1 MKTYSH
7 LKQGIAAAVAA
18 TAVAALPDAALAQ
31 AQSTW
36 DTGKW
41 SYGAEL
47 YVYLP
52 SIGGK
57 LNLPLS
63 GGGPGG
69 GISVDA
75 DTLLSS
81 LEFAMMGMFEAHNG
95 RWGVYTD
102 LLYLN
107 VGGSKSGTRDF
118 TIGGGALPGT
128 ATGDLDLDLKGAI
141 WTLAGEYR
149 LVADPAW
156 TIDALAGARMF
167 SLKPSIDWSV
177 STSVPGL
184 PGRSGGDEVRQT
196 KWDAIVGVKGRYAFG
211 ANRAWYV
218 PFYADVGG
226 GGSDLTWQVAAGV
239 GYNHGNW
246 TFNAL
251 WRYLDYDFD
260 DGEAIQDMNFNG
272 PMIGVGYRW

>member
-1 MKTYSH
+1 MQKTSH
-7 LKQGIAAAVAA
+7 IKLRIAAAVAVA
-18 TAVAALPDAALAQ
+18 TIAALPDAALAQ

-36 DTGKW
+36 DAGKW
-41 SYGAEL
+41 KYGVEL

-52 SIGGK
+52 SIGGT

-63 GGGPGG
+63 GDNAGR
-69 GISVDA
+69 ISVDA
-75 DTLLSS
+75 DTLLDS

-102 LLYLN
+102 LMYLN
-107 VGGSKSGTRDF
+107 VGGSKSETRDF
-118 TIGGGALPGT
+118 SLDGGALPGT
-128 ATGDLDLDLKGAI
+128 VTGDLDLDLKGTI

-149 LVADPAW
+149 VVADPAW
-156 TIDALAGARMF
+156 TVDVLGGVRMF

-177 STSVPGL
+177 STSLPGL
-184 PGRSGGDEVRQT
+184 PGRSGGSEIRQT
-196 KWDAIVGVKGRYAFG
+196 SWDAIVGVKGRYAFG
-211 ANRAWYV
+211 ASRAWYV

-239 GYNHGNW
+239 GYNYGNW

-260 DGEAIQDMNFNG
+260 DGDAIKDMNFNG
-272 PMIGVGYRW
+272 PMLGVGYRW